1 MPRWPVD
8 PDIKLAKE
16 SVVAPT
22 TGRDEKGRILPGHT
36 LNPGGMPK
44 KAAEVREFA
53 KIKSMEAMKM
63 VHGILGDEDQKTADR
78 LAAARVIL
86 QAAGVFV
93 TESKVTT
100 TVADP
105 LQSISSEELKSFL
118 KLQDPIKS

>member
-8 PDIKLAKE
+8 PDIKVAKE
-16 SVVAPT
+16 SVVPVKAL
-22 TGRDEKGRILPGHT
+22 RDEKGRILKGQT

-63 VHGILGDEDQKTADR
+63 VHSILGDEDQKTADR

-86 QAAGVFV
+86 QAAGVMV
-93 TESKVTT
+93 QEQRITT
-100 TVADP
+100 TKEDP
-105 LQSISSEELKSFL
+105 LKEISSEELKKFL
-118 KLQDPIKS
+118 QMDGQKS

>member
-86 QAAGVFV
+86 QAAGVMV
-93 TESKVTT
+93 QEQRITT
-100 TVADP
+100 TKEDP
-105 LQSISSEELKSFL
+105 LKEISSEELKKFL
-118 KLQDPIKS
+118 KMDGPKS